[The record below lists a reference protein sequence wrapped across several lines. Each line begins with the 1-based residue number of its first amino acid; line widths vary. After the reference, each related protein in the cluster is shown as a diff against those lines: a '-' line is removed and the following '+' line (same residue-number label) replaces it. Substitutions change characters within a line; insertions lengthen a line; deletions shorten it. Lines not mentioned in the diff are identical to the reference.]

1 MERNA
6 YAFAAGLF
14 VLALGLGALAAARW
28 LEGPEAMS
36 QPYVVVSE
44 SSVAGLS
51 PFSKVYYRGVE
62 VGQVT
67 DIRFAQDGSREIL
80 ISIELERRVPVT
92 VNTYATLKA
101 QGLTGLAF
109 IELLDDGP
117 VDAATLKTGQDAP
130 ARIAMRPS
138 LLESF
143 QAVGQGI
150 AEQIQQLAGNI
161 NQLFTPENTEQ
172 LGRIIANIEN
182 ASARLDAVL
191 AGSHSVVEQLE
202 PLVQQG
208 EQTFAQAEN
217 TLRTFDETLEA
228 LRTPLEEAE
237 RLLATTSDTV
247 TQVGG
252 RVGSDILPQLESA
265 LGTIADAADRIDRLT
280 ENLERDPPALLWGT
294 AVPRPGPGETGYSG
308 D

>member
-1 MERNA
+1 MERRA
-6 YAFAAGLF
+6 HAIAAGLF

-28 LEGPEAMS
+28 LEGPETVS
-36 QPYVVVSE
+36 SPYIVVSE

-51 PFSKVYYRGVE
+51 PFSKVFYRGVE

-80 ISIELERRVPVT
+80 IGIELERRVPVT
-92 VNTYATLKA
+92 VNTYAVLKA

-117 VDAATLKTGQDAP
+117 ADAPPLATREQQP

-150 AEQIQQLAGNI
+150 AEQIQQLAGNV
-161 NQLFTPENTEQ
+161 NQLFTEQNTEQ
-172 LGRIIANIEN
+172 FGRIIANIES
-182 ASARLDAVL
+182 ASARLDALL
-191 AGSHSVVEQLE
+191 AGSQPAVDRLE
-202 PLVQQG
+202 PLVRQT
-208 EQTFAQAEN
+208 EHTFARAETALQSFDD
-217 TLRTFDETLEA
+217 TLRTLQARLQDAEA
-228 LRTPLEEAE
+228 LVAKTD
-237 RLLATTSDTV
+237 ATLTE
-247 TQVGG
+247 VGG
-252 RVGSDILPQLESA
+252 RVTDNILPELESA
-265 LGTIADAADRIDRLT
+265 LGAVADAAGRINRLT
-280 ENLERDPPALLWGT
+280 ETLERDPPALLWGT
-294 AVPRPGPGETGYSG
+294 AGPPPGPGEAGYSG